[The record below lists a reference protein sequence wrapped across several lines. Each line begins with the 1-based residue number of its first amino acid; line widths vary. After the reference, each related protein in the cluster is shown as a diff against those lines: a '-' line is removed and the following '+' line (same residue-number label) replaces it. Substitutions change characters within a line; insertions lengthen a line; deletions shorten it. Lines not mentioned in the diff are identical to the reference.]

1 MPHQYRRIAGFTL
14 LLIAVVVGGSM
25 YWQYTERQLWGY
37 APLFFYLTLYGGT
50 LLLLTYR
57 ADGTTR
63 TNNRLSLVSGMLLGF
78 GFPGILPVPF
88 LLLVAFVP
96 LLLLQQQLA
105 EQKAGYGRVFAHGFS
120 TFLLYNILAT
130 YWVTNTSLGAG
141 LFAMLANTLLM
152 CLPWLA
158 FHWTS
163 RQSPKVAYLAF
174 AACWV
179 TFEYFH
185 FNWELN
191 WPWLTLGNG
200 FAQWPSLVQW
210 YEVTGVLGGSA
221 WVLGCNYLAFKLYTN
236 RYGWFRADPQ
246 VTIPPPAAGA
256 NLSSKQNAGQA
267 STNTASVA
275 NKAPASA
282 PQKRYLPLITAL
294 VVLVPMAGS
303 LIRYATY
310 TPGNVGTITVGSIQP
325 NFEPHFEKF
334 ANNQGAQLDTFL
346 RLSKAALAAG
356 PLDYLVYPETSFSQV
371 NEDDPVAA
379 PPFQILR
386 DELQGTG
393 LKYLVS
399 GFDGYHIFGPN
410 EPLTPAVRY
419 VRNGTL
425 ALEAL
430 NAAVQIDFSNGEVQ
444 TYRKGVF
451 VPGAESFPFRKALF
465 FMEGFVNSLGGT
477 VAGRGTQARRLP
489 LTSPDAK
496 IAPVICYESVFGE
509 YFTDYIKEGAQAI
522 FVMTNDGW
530 WDNTGGHRQH
540 LWLSSLRAIETRRD
554 VVRSANTGISA
565 FIDQRG
571 KIRSRTAYDEAT
583 YLNGVMVL
591 NDATTLYVR
600 WGDIIA
606 RIAMLLAGMAILG
619 NLTRSL
625 RNRTTSAGR

>member
-1 MPHQYRRIAGFTL
+1 MSHKSRRIIGFLFL
-14 LLIAVVVGGSM
+14 LVAAIIAGSM
-25 YWQYTERQLWGY
+25 FLRYSEQQLWGY
-37 APLFFYLTLYGGT
+37 APLFLYLSLYAGV
-50 LLLLTYR
+50 LLLLTFRKDGSYR
-57 ADGTTR
+57 A
-63 TNNRLSLVSGMLLGF
+63 NNGLSTLGGVLLGF
-78 GFPGILPVPF
+78 GFPGLLPIPF

-96 LLLLQQQLA
+96 LFVLHQQLTK
-105 EQKAGYGRVFAHGFS
+105 EGAGYLRVFWHGFS
-120 TFLLYNILAT
+120 AFLLYNILAT

-152 CLPWLA
+152 CLPWMA

-174 AACWV
+174 AACWI

-185 FNWELN
+185 YNWELN

-210 YEVTGVLGGSA
+210 YELTGVLGGSA
-221 WVLGCNYLAFKLYTN
+221 WILGCNFLAFKLYQ
-236 RYGWFRADPQ
+236 A
-246 VTIPPPAAGA
+246 PAA
-256 NLSSKQNAGQA
+256 
-267 STNTASVA
+267 
-275 NKAPASA
+275 APRKS
-282 PQKRYLPLITAL
+282 YLPIVAAL
-294 VVLVPMAGS
+294 VVVLPLAGS
-303 LIRYATY
+303 LVRYSTY
-310 TPGNVGTITVGSIQP
+310 TPSEAGTIKVGAIQP

-334 ANNQGAQLDTFL
+334 SNNQGAQLDTFL
-346 RLSKAALAAG
+346 RLSKAALAEG
-356 PLDYLVYPETSFSQV
+356 PLDYLVYPETSFSQI
-371 NEDDPVAA
+371 NEDDPLTG
-379 PPFQILR
+379 PPFSILQE
-386 DELQGTG
+386 ELQGRQ

-399 GFDGYHIFGPN
+399 GFDGYHLFGPD
-410 EPLTPAVRY
+410 EPLSPAVRY
-419 VRNGTL
+419 VRNGTI

-430 NAAVQIDFSNGEVQ
+430 NAAVQIDLASNEVQ

-451 VPGAESFPFRKALF
+451 VPGAESFPFRETLF

-477 VAGRGTQARRLP
+477 VAGRGTQENRSP
-489 LTSPDAK
+489 LVTKDAK

-530 WDNTGGHRQH
+530 WDKTGGHRQH

-554 VVRSANTGISA
+554 VVRSANTGICA

-571 KIRSRTAYDEAT
+571 KILTRTAYDEAT
-583 YLNGVMVL
+583 FLNGTMQL
-591 NDATTLYVR
+591 NDSITLYVR

-625 RNRTTSAGR
+625 RNRTTSANR

>member
-1 MPHQYRRIAGFTL
+1 MSHKSRRLIGFL
-14 LLIAVVVGGSM
+14 LLAIFALIGGSM
-25 YWQYTERQLWGY
+25 YLQYTKQQLWGY
-37 APLFFYLTLYGGT
+37 APLFLYLTLYGGV

-57 ADGTTR
+57 ADGSSR
-63 TNNRLSLVSGMLLGF
+63 TNNRLSLISGMLLGF

-96 LLLLQQQLA
+96 LFLLHQQLTK
-105 EQKAGYGRVFAHGFS
+105 EEAGYGRVFAHGFS
-120 TFLLYNILAT
+120 AFLLYNILAT

-141 LFAMLANTLLM
+141 LFAILANSGLM
-152 CLPWLA
+152 CLPWIA

-174 AACWV
+174 VACWI

-210 YEVTGVLGGSA
+210 YEVTGVFGGSA
-221 WVLGCNYLAFKLYTN
+221 WVLGCNYLALRQY
-236 RYGWFRADPQ
+236 
-246 VTIPPPAAGA
+246 
-256 NLSSKQNAGQA
+256 QA
-267 STNTASVA
+267 SRLERNLE
-275 NKAPASA
+275 PALAVPLSL
-282 PQKRYLPLITAL
+282 PNVPKRSYLPVIAAL
-294 VVLVPMAGS
+294 VVLLPVIGS
-303 LIRYATY
+303 LIRYTTY
-310 TPGNVGTITVGSIQP
+310 TPGEVGTITVGAIQP

-346 RLSKAALAAG
+346 RLSKAAVAEG
-356 PLDYLVYPETSFSQV
+356 PLDYLVYPETSFSQI
-371 NEDDPVAA
+371 NEDNPVAG
-379 PPFQILR
+379 PPFQLLKE
-386 DELQGTG
+386 ELQEGN
-393 LKYLVS
+393 LNYLVS

-410 EPLTPAVRY
+410 ESLSPAVRY
-419 VRNGTL
+419 VRNGSI

-430 NAAVQIDFSNGEVQ
+430 NAALQIDLGNNDVQ

-451 VPGAESFPFRKALF
+451 VPGAESFPFRKTLF

-477 VAGRGTQARRLP
+477 VAGRGTQEQRLP
-489 LTSPDAK
+489 LTSPQAK

-540 LWLSSLRAIETRRD
+540 LWFSSLRAIETRRE
-554 VVRSANTGISA
+554 VVRSANTGICA

-571 KIRSRTAYDEAT
+571 KILSRTRYDEAT
-583 YLNGVMVL
+583 FLNGTMRL
-591 NDATTLYVR
+591 NDAKTIYVR

-606 RIAMLLAGMAILG
+606 RVAMLMATMIVLG

-625 RNRTTSAGR
+625 RNWTTSGKR

>member
-1 MPHQYRRIAGFTL
+1 MSHKSRRRIGYAL
-14 LLIAVVVGGSM
+14 LTIAVLIAGGM
-25 YWQYTERQLWGY
+25 YWRFTGQKLWGFS
-37 APLFFYLTLYGGT
+37 PLFLYLALYGGG

-57 ADGTTR
+57 KDGTTR
-63 TNNRLSLVSGMLLGF
+63 PHNQLSLLSGALLGL

-96 LLLLQQQLA
+96 LLVLHQRLSK
-105 EQKAGYGRVFAHGFS
+105 EGAGYGRVFAHGFS
-120 TFLLYNILAT
+120 AFLLYNILAT

-141 LFAMLANTLLM
+141 LFAMLANTVLM

-163 RQSPKVAYLAF
+163 RQSPKVAYLAL
-174 AACWV
+174 AVSWIS
-179 TFEYFH
+179 FEYFH
-185 FNWELN
+185 YNWELN

-221 WVLGCNYLAFKLYTN
+221 WIFGCNYLALKLYTAFSWEP
-236 RYGWFRADPQ
+236 G
-246 VTIPPPAAGA
+246 T
-256 NLSSKQNAGQA
+256 
-267 STNTASVA
+267 
-275 NKAPASA
+275 APASA
-282 PQKRYLPLITAL
+282 PNNRYLPLFAAL
-294 VVLVPMAGS
+294 VVLLPIAGS
-303 LIRYATY
+303 LVRYATY
-310 TPGNVGTITVGSIQP
+310 TPGDAGTITVGAVQP

-334 ANNQGAQLDTFL
+334 ANNRGAQLDTFI
-346 RLSKAALAAG
+346 RLSNAALADG

-371 NEDDPVAA
+371 NEDATLSG
-379 PPFQILR
+379 PPFQLLR
-386 DELQGTG
+386 ENFQDKG
-393 LKYLVS
+393 LRYLVS
-399 GFDGYHIFGPN
+399 GFDGYHIFGPE

-419 VRNGTL
+419 LRNGTL

-430 NAAVQIDFSNGEVQ
+430 NAAVQIDIANNEAQ

-451 VPGAESFPFRKALF
+451 VPGAESFPFRETLF

-477 VAGRGTQARRLP
+477 VAGRGTQEKRLP
-489 LTSPDAK
+489 FVSPEAK

-509 YFTDYIKEGAQAI
+509 YFTDYVKEGAQAI

-530 WDNTGGHRQH
+530 WDETAGHRQH
-540 LWLSSLRAIETRRD
+540 LWLSSLRAIETRRE

-571 KIRSRTAYDEAT
+571 KIVSRTQYDEAT
-583 YLNGVMVL
+583 FLTGTMQL
-591 NDATTLYVR
+591 NDAETLYVR

-606 RIAMLLAGMAILG
+606 RITLLLTAMIILS

-625 RNRTTSAGR
+625 RNRTTSGTR